1 MKGRFKS
8 LCKAQMSNR
17 SKKKKRYRVVKQRGM
32 RDKKR
37 KVIQ

>member
-17 SKKKKRYRVVKQRGM
+17 SKKK
-32 RDKKR
+32 RDIELLNKE
-37 KVIQ
+37 V

>member
-17 SKKKKRYRVVKQRGM
+17 SKKKRYRVVKQRGM

-37 KVIQ
+37 KGIQ